1 MSLTLRVAAA
11 VAVALTFASPAPA
24 QKGASERW
32 PFGVEEAPGTLG
44 EKRLDLFNLGP
55 LGAKCWDA
63 DLPAPSTEMTS
74 GRRSVERHGD
84 GGADTGPKRLVVYA
98 LYGKGPAQQAGL
110 KLGDVITGV
119 GGAPFVGGP
128 ATGAS
133 PAAAPAAGCFAPMA
147 DAIRS
152 AEAGDGK
159 LVLDIER
166 DGKPEQLTVKLKKV
180 GAQAL
185 TPEQG
190 KMLATLHDDALQW
203 LADHQV
209 GGGYPE
215 TLGGGNGAVVQTCL
229 AGLAWISGGS
239 SLKKG
244 KHKGN
249 LQSAVDFVRRGL
261 TEGDPMKGRTEAN
274 WDQTTWGFAHA
285 AIFFGEL
292 CVAAKDKALQK
303 ELQAIVDT
311 LCQRQEASGGYGHG
325 PGGKNALGYIEL
337 NILAAYVVSGLGVAQ
352 RAGCTV
358 DAAIV
363 DKLLGYTRE
372 SAGDDGGVGYAT
384 GPGQKGMGNIGRTA
398 GTWLGARA
406 LGRGEDPFVAR
417 MQGYVQRHIADMMG
431 GHASLQQH
439 ILLGGLAAAA
449 LDAETRAAYWDGG
462 LRRDLT
468 LARAPDGSFQSRPW
482 HETLS
487 MGSNTDV
494 TMGEV
499 WTTASWAIVLGA
511 HRSDKKAALVGWL
524 GAR

>member
-1 MSLTLRVAAA
+1 MRPLAGALVLAALQPAVAA
-11 VAVALTFASPAPA
+11 
-24 QKGASERW
+24 QGKGGHQDW
-32 PFGVEEAPGTLG
+32 PFGVDGNGGAASMLD
-44 EKRLDLFNLGP
+44 KRDLFNLGP
-55 LGAKCWDA
+55 LGAKAWDA
-63 DLPAPSTEMTS
+63 DRPEPTGQGS
-74 GRRSVERHGD
+74 GRREIKGGGND
-84 GGADTGPKRLVVYA
+84 GKDDGPHRLVTKA
-98 LYGKGPAQQAGL
+98 LFGGGPAQRAGL
-110 KLGDVITGV
+110 ALGDIILGVDDQTFAGGCLLPLANAIT
-119 GGAPFVGGP
+119 
-128 ATGAS
+128 
-133 PAAAPAAGCFAPMA
+133 
-147 DAIRS
+147 R
-152 AEAGDGK
+152 AESGDGK
-159 LVLDIER
+159 LLLQIER
-166 DGKPEQLTVKLKKV
+166 GGSPKTLTLKLAKIGKHAAEPE
-180 GAQAL
+180 A
-185 TPEQG
+185 G
-190 KMLATLHDDALQW
+190 KMRQQLLGAACDW
-203 LADHQV
+203 LADRQQ
-209 GGGYPE
+209 GGGFAE
-215 TLGGGNGAVVQTCL
+215 TLGGSNGAVVMTCL
-229 AGLAWISGGS
+229 AGLAWIGEGS
-239 SLKKG
+239 SLKRG
-244 KHKGN
+244 RHKAN
-249 LQSAVDFVRRGL
+249 LKSAVDFVLRELGGKSAVG
-261 TEGDPMKGRTEAN
+261 GDAN
-274 WDQTTWGFAHA
+274 WDQSTWGYAHA
-285 AIFFGEL
+285 AIFLGEL
-292 CVAAKDKALQK
+292 QLCGKSKAISADLQRI
-303 ELQAIVDT
+303 ATT
-311 LCQRQEASGGYGHG
+311 LCKRQELTGGYGHG